1 MPELPEVET
10 IRRQLQRLIVGK
22 KIREVKVNLPKMVK
36 LPSGKFRK
44 TIIGATVKEV
54 RRRAKILIVELSN
67 TRALAKGGDEAL
79 SSSTGWSLLI
89 HLKLSGRLIF
99 CKKGEELQPEDIKW
113 NHLIYY
119 FSDGSRLFH
128 NDLRQFGYVKL
139 VKSGELL
146 DFFKKEKLGPEPL
159 KKNFSFDEFLAILKK
174 KPKAKIKQ
182 FLMDQKNI
190 AGIGNIYS
198 DEILFF
204 ARVHPLR
211 KVQELK
217 PYEIKKVFEGIRKIL
232 LEAIR
237 FGGSSVR
244 DFVDAL
250 GKEGGYVPKLKV
262 YGREG
267 EKCSRCRAI
276 IKRIKI
282 GSRSAHFC
290 PKCQKLC

>member
-10 IRRQLQRLIVGK
+10 IRRQLQKLIVGK
-22 KIREVKVNLPKMVK
+22 KIKEVKVNLPKMVK
-36 LPSGKFRK
+36 LPLDEFRK
-44 TIIGATVKEV
+44 AVIGATVKKV
-54 RRRAKILIVELSN
+54 GRRAKILILELAN
-67 TRALAKGGDEAL
+67 
-79 SSSTGWSLLI
+79 GWSLLI

-99 CKKGEELQPEDIKW
+99 RKKGELLQSEDIKW

-119 FSDGSRLFH
+119 FSDDSRLFH

-159 KKNFSFDEFLAILKK
+159 EKNFSFDKLLAILKK

-217 PYEIKKVFEGIRKIL
+217 TSGIKKVFEGIRKIL

-237 FGGSSVR
+237 LKGSSVR
-244 DFVDAL
+244 DFLDVL

-262 YGREG
+262 YGRER
-267 EKCSRCRAI
+267 EKCSRCGAI